1 MRNLIL
7 IKHARPLV
15 QEDVPPHDWRL
26 SPEGREACK
35 PLADAV
41 RAHAPAVVVTS
52 DEPKAI
58 ETGEII
64 AGALGVPVKTA
75 GGLHEHDRSNVPMM
89 QSREFISAMANF
101 FKARTR
107 RVLGLESAAEA
118 SARFQSAVESVL
130 SEYLNE
136 NVAIVTHGTV
146 LALFAEDHGAGDGFL
161 LWRRMGL
168 PSLMVFSL
176 PGFESVETIERIGLK

>member
-1 MRNLIL
+1 MHKLIL

-15 QEDVPPHDWRL
+15 EEDVPSHDWRL
-26 SPEGREACK
+26 SPEGRAACK
-35 PLADAV
+35 PLADAM
-41 RAHAPAVVVTS
+41 RAHAPAVIVTS

-58 ETGEII
+58 ETGQIV
-64 AGALGVPVKTA
+64 AAALGVPVKTA
-75 GGLHEHDRSNVPMM
+75 TGLHEHDRSNVPMM

-118 SARFQSAVESVL
+118 SERFQSAVESVL
-130 SEYLNE
+130 SEYPKQ

-168 PSLMVFSL
+168 PSMMVFSV
-176 PGFESVETIERIGLK
+176 PGFEPGAPIERIG